1 MVTIRKGASM
11 MERAERNA
19 EQFKTITAKDVAFPY
34 SAASADKL
42 NADMYIA
49 CLGYADESRR
59 AEMDEVAGSGIANAY
74 AIFSNATEHFRTVYR
89 AMMID
94 HSIRNSDGTM
104 FPVDRFGF
112 PDIADYLDGCF
123 LRLTTQVEGTVN
135 QRLGIPSWHG
145 LIPESE
151 GGTVICSAVV
161 ESDGTKYGV
170 QPYGLMTEW
179 DEFRVLANLCAAGY
193 EQGIH
198 NALRGI
204 RNVLPELGYLPNSGE
219 IQTFTRVLTSGGN
232 PRNSA
237 ATRSENW
244 DIVSQQDENDS
255 GISSITYI
263 RKNRDETHT
272 IRVTNPDIVF
282 PGQTADKHKRG
293 TIITRKLLPYVLQK
307 MVQQGYP
314 RTVFIDLSEMVDLG
328 MYSSKN
334 NAWRAVERFVEQM
347 TNVFISANAKGRKGK
362 SRGNSGVIF
371 YNAYR
376 NDGTVQLSVND
387 AVDLSMFASVW
398 TVFPKWA
405 YGLSAGPFDLV
416 RYVFFIARQNS
427 VKISESGKFTISLQ
441 AVAEA
446 MGLPSPDEVKNRRY
460 RQQIRKPIEDA
471 IDEIEQRVAATPE
484 AKGKFLITPYADET
498 TTNIDVWLQGYIE
511 VQLRDDYVSS
521 FTTIADKTKALVERA
536 RAAQERREKA
546 NK

>member
-49 CLGYADESRR
+49 CLGYADESHR
-59 AEMDEVAGSGIANAY
+59 AEMDEVAGSGIDNAY

-112 PDIADYLDGCF
+112 PDIGDYLDGCF
-123 LRLTTQVEGTVN
+123 LRLTTPVEGTVN

-161 ESDGTKYGV
+161 ESDGTKYGL

-179 DEFRVLANLCAAGY
+179 DEFRVIANLCAAGY

-204 RNVLPELGYLPNSGE
+204 RNVLPELGYLPNPSG
-219 IQTFTRVLTSGGN
+219 IQTLTRVLTSGGN

-237 ATRSENW
+237 VTRSEKW
-244 DIVSQQDENDS
+244 EIVRQDNEENPNAS
-255 GISSITYI
+255 TVTYT
-263 RKNRDETHT
+263 RENRGEKQVLT
-272 IRVTNPDIVF
+272 ITNPDMFF
-282 PGQTADKHKRG
+282 PGTDANKRKRG
-293 TIITRKLLPYVLQK
+293 TIVTRKLLPFVLQK

-314 RTVFIDLSEMVDLG
+314 DRISIDLIEMVNLG
-328 MYSSKN
+328 MYSTEDS
-334 NAWRAVERFVEQM
+334 AYRALTRFTQQM
-347 TNVFISANAKGRKGK
+347 SVADISWESKGRGK
-362 SRGNSGVIF
+362 KRPKTAGGGVIF
-371 YNAYR
+371 YHRSRSGGSAYIY
-376 NDGTVQLSVND
+376 VNQNI
-387 AVDLSMFASVW
+387 DLTALAQMW
-398 TVFPKWA
+398 TVFPRWA

-416 RYVFFIARQNS
+416 RYIFFIARQRADQIHDN
-427 VKISESGKFTISLQ
+427 GRFNISLQ
-441 AVAEA
+441 VVAEN
-446 MGLPSPDEVKNRRY
+446 MGLPAPEDVPNRKY
-460 RQQIRKPIEDA
+460 REKIRKPIEDA

-484 AKGKFLITPYADET
+484 AKGKFFITPYADET
-498 TTNIDVWLQGYIE
+498 TTDIDVWLQGYIE
-511 VQLRDDYVSS
+511 VMFKDEYIDTFS
-521 FTTIADKTKALVERA
+521 TIAQKKKALVEQA
-536 RAAQERREKA
+536 SQAQKRKS
-546 NK
+546 